1 MAVDIFYS
9 TSMLEK
15 LQMLYLLVMLTCLFQ
30 SRKFKQTSGQTY
42 IDILI
47 AVGILMI
54 LSGALFTLVTS
65 SLEMIS
71 FTRARITAR
80 HLAQEKIE
88 LIRNLPYA
96 EVGTTGG
103 IPMGPLLQNE
113 AVFRNGLNYTVYI
126 SIVYID
132 DPFDRL
138 APADLLPT
146 DYKRVRVDV
155 SWEGLATSG
164 KNPITLITDIAPK
177 GVETETGGGT
187 LSILVFDASG
197 EPVPQAIVNINAL
210 ETGVNLTQETND
222 DGRVILPGTP
232 SCVACYQVIVSKE
245 GFSSEK
251 TYSTEEV
258 ANPHKP
264 FQTVLESEFTEVSF
278 AIDKTST
285 LVVLSTADK
294 NSDFQPLPNQN
305 FQLKGEK
312 TIGFDINDEPVYKY
326 EESFTTDD
334 SAQIVVGDLEWDNYH
349 LFSPAG
355 SGWDIAGTNPL
366 NPISIFP
373 NQEIQLAFALAID
386 SSNNLLAVFK
396 DSSETPIASV
406 EAKLSDSFGFEASGS
421 SGLSENPDFG
431 QIFFANL
438 ESRNYTLEATASGF
452 ANFSGSFL
460 INGDTIEEIILNQE

>member
-1 MAVDIFYS
+1 MI
-9 TSMLEK
+9 
-15 LQMLYLLVMLTCLFQ
+15 TCLFKPTKYK
-30 SRKFKQTSGQTY
+30 SKSGLAY

-54 LSGALFTLVTS
+54 LSGALFALVTS
-65 SLEMIS
+65 SLEMTS

-96 EVGTTGG
+96 EVGTIGG
-103 IPMGPLLQNE
+103 VPTGPLLQNE
-113 AVFRNGLNYTVYI
+113 SVFRNGLNYTVDI
-126 SIVYID
+126 SIVFVD
-132 DPFDRL
+132 DPFDQL
-138 APADLLPT
+138 APSDLLPT

-155 SWEGLATSG
+155 SWKGLAASG

-177 GVETETGGGT
+177 GVETEAGGGT
-187 LSILVFDASG
+187 LSILVFDANG
-197 EPVPQAIVNINAL
+197 DPVPQAIVDISSD

-222 DGRVILPGTP
+222 DGRLILPGTP
-232 SCVACYQVIVSKE
+232 TCVACYQIIVSKE

-251 TYSTEEV
+251 TYSTDEI

-264 FQTVLESEFTEVSF
+264 LQTVLESKLTESSF

-285 LVVLSTADK
+285 LTVFSTADR
-294 NSDFQPLPNQN
+294 NSNFEPLPGQN
-305 FQLKGEK
+305 FELKGEK

-334 SAQIVVGDLEWDNYH
+334 SAQTIIDNLEWDNYH

-355 SGWDIAGTNPL
+355 SGWDIAGVNPL
-366 NPISIFP
+366 TPISIFP
-373 NQEIQLAFALAID
+373 DQQLKLAFALAID
-386 SSNNLLAVFK
+386 SSNNLLTIFK
-396 DSSETPIASV
+396 NSSDVPIASV
-406 EAKLSDSFGFEASGS
+406 AAKLSDSLGFEASSS

-431 QIFFANL
+431 QIFFADLDN
-438 ESRNYTLEATASGF
+438 RNYILEATVSGF
-452 ANFSGSFL
+452 ADFSGSFL